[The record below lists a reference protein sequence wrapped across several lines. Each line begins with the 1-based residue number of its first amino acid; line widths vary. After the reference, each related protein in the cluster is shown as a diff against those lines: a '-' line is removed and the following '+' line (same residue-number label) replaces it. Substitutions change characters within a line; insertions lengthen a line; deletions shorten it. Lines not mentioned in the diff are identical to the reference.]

1 MLLSIE
7 GVARRLGI
15 SERTAR
21 RWVAR
26 IPAVMVGKRRRWRSE
41 VIDAALRDATVPPQ
55 MPQVPETPAGTL
67 PTGA

>member
-7 GVARRLGI
+7 GVARTLGI

-21 RWVAR
+21 HWVAS

-41 VIDAALRDATVPPQ
+41 VIDSALRDATVPPLNG
-55 MPQVPETPAGTL
+55 PQVSGT
-67 PTGA
+67 ADKA